1 MGATGA
7 PQQAGQVAPGQVQ
20 ANPNAAAAQAQKPK
34 ISDQL
39 LQHVNKMVF
48 RPPLHIAEKSTAE
61 AAKWIEEMRE
71 RYARALMTM
80 ESSKKRLA
88 SMEQSFNERKQQGNP
103 VRDDELRA
111 FQVRKEQQLKLY
123 AEAHKWMDGIRKQQG
138 NLQGAGQAS
147 QNAAAAAAATAAAPA
162 AQQTD
167 NAQTAG
173 NAQANAQSNVPNVTA
188 AVNAATEAAR
198 NQAAA
203 ANRASPANGVS
214 TPIQPPTRPTPSVTQ
229 PAAQPTQVQPQVQP
243 QIQGQV
249 QTQPQQQPHPPT
261 VNTALAANTAMQNQA
276 TGTPTGARVQ
286 TPQSAT
292 AASAAGPTRA
302 LSHSAALSLAN
313 QRAATTPGSAPVQ
326 GQQPGGGTPTP
337 TGGVMTQGIM
347 APGVQHQQGH
357 PHAHPT
363 QSQQTIQSKMPI
375 PKHLPERATA
385 VPQGVT
391 VGGGVNTGRPTMS
404 QGGGTLGGVM
414 NQPAVPR
421 IPAYSHEAEG
431 DHVLS
436 KKKLDELVRQVC
448 GGAAEGQEGNLLT
461 PEVEEVSKTRL
472 ASCSKVYVLT
482 RH

>member
-1 MGATGA
+1 
-7 PQQAGQVAPGQVQ
+7 
-20 ANPNAAAAQAQKPK
+20 
-34 ISDQL
+34 
-39 LQHVNKMVF
+39 
-48 RPPLHIAEKSTAE
+48 
-61 AAKWIEEMRE
+61 
-71 RYARALMTM
+71 
-80 ESSKKRLA
+80 
-88 SMEQSFNERKQQGNP
+88 
-103 VRDDELRA
+103 
-111 FQVRKEQQLKLY
+111 
-123 AEAHKWMDGIRKQQG
+123 
-138 NLQGAGQAS
+138 
-147 QNAAAAAAATAAAPA
+147 
-162 AQQTD
+162 
-167 NAQTAG
+167 
-173 NAQANAQSNVPNVTA
+173 
-188 AVNAATEAAR
+188 
-198 NQAAA
+198 
-203 ANRASPANGVS
+203 
-214 TPIQPPTRPTPSVTQ
+214 
-229 PAAQPTQVQPQVQP
+229 
-243 QIQGQV
+243 
-249 QTQPQQQPHPPT
+249 
-261 VNTALAANTAMQNQA
+261 
-276 TGTPTGARVQ
+276 
-286 TPQSAT
+286 
-292 AASAAGPTRA
+292 
-302 LSHSAALSLAN
+302 
-313 QRAATTPGSAPVQ
+313 
-326 GQQPGGGTPTP
+326 
-337 TGGVMTQGIM
+337 MTQGIM